1 MSIVRWTG
9 SVLTTFG
16 LLVSLFAQEGE
27 RITIPPQIMTYEQL
41 ASLLTTPER
50 RVYAD
55 DSLKRRAI
63 LIHLRERSWDE
74 ARRLLEY
81 GLELRIRQYQ
91 DDRGNPYWLLERDR
105 EVAKRDARFFD
116 QYVRVVTQ
124 QIQDD
129 LKHYDALLA
138 QPLQSLQE
146 AYRHPERSDQG
157 DSELASLTLDTP
169 LPEDLR
175 RKVEQ
180 PMRLYWAQS
189 LDGYVMLRWMRR
201 HWNEHLTRKMIRERG
216 LIMLQPRAL
225 GVEGLDEETLTSFIR
240 FIWRGFWVLGDTPAE
255 PQESYDLAMGVVGW
269 DPATRQLVPY
279 ADLLSPLEP
288 GTGWLF
294 FPVQVKTEPLY
305 LETLF
310 RQMSPEA
317 LRFVQALN
325 QRQHEAFQG
334 DSPLK
339 KPFRIQKGS
348 WLSEILQ
355 QYAVQLKQEVLM
367 ELAPEQEW
375 VYSAPGEI
383 QTSLQAVLSTPT
395 LVPVLPDSEDTWAPA
410 LLALTIS
417 ASQEATLEVENN
429 PLPLLLLLSFYAHY
443 TTDLPEYASVRTFQ
457 QALVERMRNIWRF
470 ERHDGVLIARNLLG
484 FLSRI
489 YDYPFEALVDLE
501 RQAVVGSDGV
511 PRIPAEARW
520 RFVSALSRAP
530 SSEVPAIEGYRMA
543 RYLEAE
549 PPTWPLLA
557 LLDRMPNKQYYW
569 KRLRRGEQVEIPFT
583 VLGADAGDRLLNLWR
598 MNTFYY
604 GELMPFGYRNTWHP
618 DFAFYLRRGRVS
630 LSPDE
635 DRISVS
641 LLWYVWDPE
650 NGEWTTRAFSVGE
663 FGWAW
668 LGEPAQTTSAPR

>member
-81 GLELRIRQYQ
+81 GLELWIRQYQ

-146 AYRHPERSDQG
+146 AYRHPERSAQD
-157 DSELASLTLDTP
+157 DSESVPLTLDTP

-175 RKVEQ
+175 RQAEQ
-180 PMRLYWAQS
+180 SMRLYWAQS

-216 LIMLQPRAL
+216 LIMFQPRAL
-225 GVEGLDEETLTSFIR
+225 GVEGLDEETLKSFIR
-240 FIWRGFWVLGDTPAE
+240 EGYWFLGGASE

-269 DPATRQLVPY
+269 DPATRQLIPY

-310 RQMSPEA
+310 HQMSPEA
-317 LRFVQALN
+317 LHFMQELN
-325 QRQHEAFQG
+325 QRQHEAFQD

-339 KPFRIQKGS
+339 KPFRIREGS

-355 QYAVQLKQEVLM
+355 QYAVQLEQEVLM

-375 VYSAPGEI
+375 VYSVPESI
-383 QTSLQAVLSTPT
+383 QTSLQGVLSTPT
-395 LVPVLPDSEDTWAPA
+395 LIPSVSDRRGLSALAVLM
-410 LLALTIS
+410 LLGVQ
-417 ASQEATLEVENN
+417 SQEAWEEETA
-429 PLPLLLLLSFYAHY
+429 PLLLLSFYAHY
-443 TTDLPEYASVRTFQ
+443 INDLPEYASARTFQ
-457 QALVERMRNIWRF
+457 QALVERLRNIWRF
-470 ERHDGVLIARNLLG
+470 ERHDGVLIAHNLLG
-484 FLSRI
+484 FLSRL
-489 YDYPFEALVDLE
+489 YDYPFAALVELE

-530 SSEVPAIEGYRMA
+530 SIEVPAIEGYRMA
-543 RYLEAE
+543 RYLDAE
-549 PPTWPLLA
+549 TPTWLLLA
-557 LLDRMPNKQYYW
+557 LLNRMPNKQYYW

-583 VLGADAGDRLLNLWR
+583 ALGADAGDRLLNLWR

-604 GELMPFGYRNTWHP
+604 GRLEPFGYRNAWHP
-618 DFAFYLRRGRVS
+618 DFVFYLRRGRVS
-630 LSPDE
+630 LFPDE
-635 DRISVS
+635 DRISAS
-641 LLWYVWDPE
+641 LLWYVWNPE
-650 NGEWTTRAFSVGE
+650 NGEWTTREFSVGK

-668 LGEPAQTTSAPR
+668 LGAPPQTTPPPR